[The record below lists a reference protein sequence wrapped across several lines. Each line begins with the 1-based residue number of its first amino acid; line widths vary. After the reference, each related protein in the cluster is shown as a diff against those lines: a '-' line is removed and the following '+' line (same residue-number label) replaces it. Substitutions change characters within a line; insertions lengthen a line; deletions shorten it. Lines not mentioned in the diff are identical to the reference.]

1 MNTLE
6 LVEIGDSLGL
16 IFSEELL
23 QRLKVGAGDTVFL
36 TETARG
42 FTLTT
47 VDPQDAV
54 TGVASASPTR
64 VDGPAKLGRTQN
76 KK

>member
-1 MNTLE
+1 MNALE

-16 IFSEELL
+16 IFSDEIL
-23 QRLKVGAGDTVFL
+23 QRLKVVAGDTLFL
-36 TETARG
+36 TETLQG

-47 VDPQDAV
+47 VDPQTAGAGV
-54 TGVASASPTR
+54 TEPTQAQ
-64 VDGPAKLGRTQN
+64 VENPVPPQN